1 MVINKKTKSTQKK
14 LCISTE
20 GTFRNSYY
28 EEQKNIQREWEGN
41 RAQTYKMFKGRSR
54 DWDR

>member
-1 MVINKKTKSTQKK
+1 MIINKKTKSTQKK